1 MTFSLIKPLRRLLP
15 ATVFVGWRL
24 LGSYATF
31 TGLSALG
38 VGPLLPTLLLT
49 LLIQLPLAALMWAL
63 ARGPL
68 RRALVLATWLRW
80 SARHRLVSREQA
92 PPR

>member
-1 MTFSLIKPLRRLLP
+1 MSYSVIKPLRRLLP
-15 ATVFVGWRL
+15 PTVFVGWRL

-49 LLIQLPLAALMWAL
+49 LLIQVPLAALMWVL

-80 SARHRLVSREQA
+80 SARRRLGGRE
-92 PPR
+92 